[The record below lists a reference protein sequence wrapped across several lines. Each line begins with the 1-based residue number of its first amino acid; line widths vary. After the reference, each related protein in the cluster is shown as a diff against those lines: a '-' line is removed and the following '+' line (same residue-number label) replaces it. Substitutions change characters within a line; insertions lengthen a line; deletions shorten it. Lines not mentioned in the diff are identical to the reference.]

1 MPSGRPG
8 VECPGKGRRGHR
20 RRSMRRCDALAAGH
34 RTDGRARH
42 QTSIRILPLRDLV
55 TAGIPLP
62 PLTDFLPSG
71 ELSLHPQLSLG
82 VPGREGPFGP
92 TVAIA
97 TPLPRLGRSGVPFE
111 PLRPVLVLADA
122 QETSSGHATFGRWR
136 QTLWAEWR
144 RRSSASKDAASSKDQ
159 KSATQ
164 IQHGV
169 FRGYLKHRPHLEEY
183 QVPGE
188 LGISPPSTTP
198 QGPRQK
204 PRWLTNRP
212 AVHDAVRSHLQART
226 HLP

>member
-1 MPSGRPG
+1 MRP
-8 VECPGKGRRGHR
+8 
-20 RRSMRRCDALAAGH
+20 CDALAASH

-42 QTSIRILPLRDLV
+42 QTSIQILPFRDLV

-97 TPLPRLGRSGVPFE
+97 ATLPRLGRSRVPFK

-122 QETSSGHATFGRWR
+122 QETSSSYATFGHRR

-144 RRSSASKDAASSKDQ
+144 RRSSASQETANNKDQ

-164 IQHGV
+164 SQHGV
-169 FRGYLKHRPHLEEY
+169 FRGYPKASAPSR
-183 QVPGE
+183 
-188 LGISPPSTTP
+188 GISS
-198 QGPRQK
+198 PRRTCSRRHRQ
-204 PRWLTNRP
+204 PDRHLG
-212 AVHDAVRSHLQART
+212 RSAGG
-226 HLP
+226 